1 MDIQLLNVS
10 VEANIP
16 TKNGKGTYDKLIV
29 TYKNL
34 NNNKVEAKQI
44 FPFGMDRALFQR
56 IKDLEPNQT
65 YHVTQEKGD
74 SGYWEWRDVSRQDA
88 PVQGTTNV
96 ANTTNRGP
104 AAVPTA
110 GRPQYETHDERAK
123 KQVYIIK
130 QSSLSNAIEFLNAK
144 NSKATV
150 EEVLE
155 IAQTFTD
162 WVLQDAR
169 PQMGDKQPSL
179 DEMEDDIPY

>member
-1 MDIQLLNVS
+1 MDIQILNVT

-65 YHVTQEKGD
+65 YHVSQEKGD
-74 SGYWEWRDVSRQDA
+74 SGFWEWRDVSRQDA

-96 ANTTNRGP
+96 ANTTNRGA

-144 NSKATV
+144 NTKATV
-150 EEVLE
+150 ADVLDV
-155 IAQTFTD
+155 AQTFTT
-162 WVLQDAR
+162 WVLEDTR
-169 PQMGDKQPSL
+169 PQMGDKEPSIE
-179 DEMEDDIPY
+179 EMEDDVPY